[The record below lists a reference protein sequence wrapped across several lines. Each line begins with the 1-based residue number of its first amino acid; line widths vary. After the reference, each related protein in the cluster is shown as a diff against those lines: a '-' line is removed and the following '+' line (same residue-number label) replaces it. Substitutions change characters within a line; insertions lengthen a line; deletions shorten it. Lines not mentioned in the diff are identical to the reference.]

1 MISYHQ
7 FASFYQVFCITLI
20 RLFAIIVL
28 STKHFRLMMNF
39 KKNIILYFF
48 VCFSFCP
55 AALSQQRDSTFRK
68 LTVKQL
74 IVPAALLSGGYLL
87 KSFSLKQEQLEW
99 HDKYYKDFET
109 NVDDIIQYAPYAAY
123 VGLDLVGVKAKHSF
137 GDRMGVL
144 FIGAAVMSGTVFSLK
159 HTTKV
164 LRPDNSAQDSFP
176 SGHTANAFFGAT
188 IVAQEYNDE
197 SIWYGIGAY
206 SVATATGALRIMNNR
221 HWFSDVV
228 VGAGIGIL
236 SGKAA
241 YVIYPWLKEKLGKK
255 QSNNPSKIAFTPMYD
270 GRTVGGN
277 LVIGF

>member
-1 MISYHQ
+1 MPMNSIKKPI
-7 FASFYQVFCITLI
+7 FLFLI
-20 RLFAIIVL
+20 YLQCTFPA
-28 STKHFRLMMNF
+28 
-39 KKNIILYFF
+39 
-48 VCFSFCP
+48 FS
-55 AALSQQRDSTFRK
+55 QERDSTFRK

-87 KSFSLKQEQLEW
+87 KSLSLKQEQLEW
-99 HDKYYKDFET
+99 HDKYYKDFKT
-109 NVDDIIQYAPYAAY
+109 NVDDIIQYSPHVA
-123 VGLDLVGVKAKHSF
+123 VIGLDLMGVKAKHSF

-188 IVAQEYNDE
+188 VLAQEYNDE
-197 SIWYGIGAY
+197 SIWYGVGAY
-206 SVATATGALRIMNNR
+206 TIATTTGALRVMNNR

-228 VGAGIGIL
+228 VGAGVGIL
-236 SGKAA
+236 SAKAA

-255 QSNNPSKIAFTPMYD
+255 SPNTQQKITFTPVYD
-270 GRTVGGN
+270 GRTLGAN

>member
-1 MISYHQ
+1 
-7 FASFYQVFCITLI
+7 
-20 RLFAIIVL
+20 
-28 STKHFRLMMNF
+28 MNF
-39 KKNIILYFF
+39 KKNTILYFF

-55 AALSQQRDSTFRK
+55 ATFSQQRDSTFRK

-74 IVPAALLSGGYLL
+74 VVPAALLSGGYLL
-87 KSFSLKQEQLEW
+87 KSFGLKQEQLEW
-99 HDKYYKDFET
+99 HEKYYKDFET
-109 NVDDIIQYAPYAAY
+109 NVDDIIQYTPYAAY
-123 VGLDLVGVKAKHSF
+123 IGLDLVGVKAKHSL

-164 LRPDNSAQDSFP
+164 LRPDLSGKDSFP

-188 IVAQEYNDE
+188 IVAEEYNDE

-206 SVATATGALRIMNNR
+206 SAATATGVLRVMNNR

-228 VGAGIGIL
+228 VGAGVGIL

-255 QSNNPSKIAFTPMYD
+255 QSNNLSKIAFTPIYD